1 MNETVLEIMIEL
13 KTKEQNEI
21 FINEPNDVSK
31 INLYQYFVSDKK
43 NIDLLSADNAF
54 ARYIIEF
61 YPLCSKAYFNIL
73 VKFIIMFREFLNKKN
88 NSDLNKLSSEKNSNF
103 VYSIKD
109 GASKLPE
116 YCNDFVTEFLE
127 SKRYLGLELNETIDL
142 IQHFCYWLH
151 ENKYTKSILS
161 LLTNN

>member
-1 MNETVLEIMIEL
+1 
-13 KTKEQNEI
+13 
-21 FINEPNDVSK
+21 
-31 INLYQYFVSDKK
+31 
-43 NIDLLSADNAF
+43 
-54 ARYIIEF
+54 
-61 YPLCSKAYFNIL
+61 
-73 VKFIIMFREFLNKKN
+73 MFREFLNKKN
-88 NSDLNKLSSEKNSNF
+88 NPDLNKLSAEKNSNI